1 MNEKLHQPVYSAA
14 IDQARADLREIG
26 ELIEQ
31 LRARQEQLYAA
42 VEALELVA
50 GSAAEATR
58 PAAKPVYDI
67 SAKNPQS
74 TQNSQR
80 EADSKP
86 QNPLEQLVNEALRV
100 KALA

>member
-26 ELIEQ
+26 ELIDQ
-31 LRARQEQLYAA
+31 LRARQEQIYAA
-42 VEALELVA
+42 VEALELVV
-50 GSAAEATR
+50 GSPAEAAR

-67 SAKNPQS
+67 SAKIPQS
-74 TQNSQR
+74 AQNSQR
-80 EADSKP
+80 QAEPKA
-86 QNPLEQLVNEALRV
+86 QNTIEQHVNDALRA

>member
-1 MNEKLHQPVYSAA
+1 MSEKLHQPVYSAA

-26 ELIEQ
+26 ELIDQ
-31 LRARQEQLYAA
+31 LRLRQEQIYAA
-42 VEALELVA
+42 VEALELVV
-50 GSAAEATR
+50 GTPVEAAR

-80 EADSKP
+80 EADPKA
-86 QNPLEQLVNEALRV
+86 QNQIEQFVNEALRV